1 LPLTTFVVCLA
12 GPRFALVPDWK
23 ALGGVTIT
31 LTLLALDFGLCA
43 MFVGALTGSR
53 GAATGAAT
61 AAAAAAYLIS
71 SLAPVVPQLQSIRWI
86 SPFSWAIANDQL
98 AHGPS
103 VTDLVALLG
112 LGGALAV
119 ATTLTFRRLDIH

>member
-71 SLAPVVPQLQSIRWI
+71 SLAPVVPQLGRSDGSPHSRGRSRTI
-86 SPFSWAIANDQL
+86 SWPTGRA
-98 AHGPS
+98 
-103 VTDLVALLG
+103 
-112 LGGALAV
+112 
-119 ATTLTFRRLDIH
+119 

>member
-1 LPLTTFVVCLA
+1 LPLPLTTFVVCLA

-61 AAAAAAYLIS
+61 AAAYLIS

-98 AHGPS
+98 AQAPS